1 MKKTLNEIEITD
13 YGYSGEGIGRINGKV
28 CFVNNALIN
37 EKILVSI
44 IKENSSFMKGEI
56 VQILKVSPDREKPP
70 CKFFGICGGCSYQHL
85 NYNKELELKKRILI
99 ARLSK
104 IGIVAPINLIP
115 NPNPYNYRNK
125 IKLFVGDNKIGL
137 KKRGGSII
145 VNVDKCLLVDD
156 LINKAL
162 EKIRNFVKQTET
174 YEIFDNIIL
183 RQENS
188 QVLINFILRKDV
200 RVDYSL
206 LCRSLDDKYGI
217 LQTYK
222 GNIKHIFGLNSL
234 KLNEMGLIA
243 EFNVNSF
250 HQVNNFLTENLY
262 LKVIENIKGDK
273 VINCYSG
280 AGILSGVLAKSC
292 NKVVGIELG
301 LSEHQD
307 AEKLKQTNKLKN
319 LINICGDC
327 SVKLPSVKGEFNTIV
342 VDPPR
347 AGLDKRVIN
356 AIVNRKSCERLI
368 YVSCD
373 SSTLVRDLSILKEVF
388 NVKKVYLFDMFSRTS
403 EFETLVILDRINLQ

>member
-1 MKKTLNEIEITD
+1 
-13 YGYSGEGIGRINGKV
+13 
-28 CFVNNALIN
+28 
-37 EKILVSI
+37 
-44 IKENSSFMKGEI
+44 
-56 VQILKVSPDREKPP
+56 
-70 CKFFGICGGCSYQHL
+70 
-85 NYNKELELKKRILI
+85 
-99 ARLSK
+99 
-104 IGIVAPINLIP
+104 
-115 NPNPYNYRNK
+115 
-125 IKLFVGDNKIGL
+125 
-137 KKRGGSII
+137 
-145 VNVDKCLLVDD
+145 
-156 LINKAL
+156 
-162 EKIRNFVKQTET
+162 
-174 YEIFDNIIL
+174 
-183 RQENS
+183 
-188 QVLINFILRKDV
+188 
-200 RVDYSL
+200 
-206 LCRSLDDKYGI
+206 
-217 LQTYK
+217 
-222 GNIKHIFGLNSL
+222 
-234 KLNEMGLIA
+234 MGLIA

-292 NKVVGIELG
+292 SKVVGIELG
-301 LSEHQD
+301 LSEHQN

-388 NVKKVYLFDMFSRTS
+388 NVKKVYLFDMFSRRR